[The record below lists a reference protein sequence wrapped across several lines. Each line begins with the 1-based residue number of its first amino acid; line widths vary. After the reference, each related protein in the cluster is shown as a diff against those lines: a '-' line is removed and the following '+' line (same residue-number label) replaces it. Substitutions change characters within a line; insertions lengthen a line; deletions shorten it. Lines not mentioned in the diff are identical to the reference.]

1 MNRLDPTK
9 TLVNEKRI
17 DMVVPRPQ
25 RLLEHVQNFLEVAH
39 KLLFPL
45 LYKIFC

>member
-1 MNRLDPTK
+1 MIRLDPTK